1 MRAAQITLDRGIQ
14 ILQKISLSLVQS
26 DIERY
31 SARVTRAGDR
41 RCDGDNRAVVCGHDT
56 QLARGRK
63 AHVAVSENVIVGP
76 ESVDGQAKKSVR
88 SEGAFVQAIHRH
100 RLLRRDVNAL
110 IGNYIVFIDLR
121 KRKLNCKE
129 RDG

>member
-14 ILQKISLSLVQS
+14 ILQKISLSQVQS

-41 RCDGDNRAVVCGHDT
+41 RCDSDNRAVVCGHDT

-63 AHVAVSENVIVGP
+63 AYVAVSENVIVGA
-76 ESVDGQAKKSVR
+76 ERVDRQAKKSIR
-88 SEGAFVQAIHRH
+88 SEGALVQAIHRH

-110 IGNYIVFIDLR
+110 TSNYIVFEDLR
-121 KRKLNCKE
+121 KRQLHCQD
-129 RDG
+129 RVG